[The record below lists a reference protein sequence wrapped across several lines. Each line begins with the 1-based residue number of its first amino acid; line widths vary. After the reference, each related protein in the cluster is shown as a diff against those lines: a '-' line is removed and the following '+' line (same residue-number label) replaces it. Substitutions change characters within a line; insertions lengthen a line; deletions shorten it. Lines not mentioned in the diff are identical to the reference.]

1 MNKTRYATYAAITA
15 ALYAAITL
23 ATSFMASGPIQFRVA
38 EAMCVLPAY
47 TTASIPGLFI
57 GCILANLIGGYGV
70 WDVVVG
76 SAATLLAA
84 LVTYALRRRSR
95 FLWPLPSV
103 LFNAF
108 MVGAMLTYLSSVGG
122 ALWFNVLSVG
132 AGQLLA
138 CYLVGIPLTYGLDR
152 TRLFEG
158 GQTR

>member
-1 MNKTRYATYAAITA
+1 M
-15 ALYAAITL
+15 
-23 ATSFMASGPIQFRVA
+23 
-38 EAMCVLPAY
+38 
-47 TTASIPGLFI
+47 
-57 GCILANLIGGYGV
+57 

-122 ALWFNVLSVG
+122 ALWFNVLTVG

-158 GQTR
+158 VQTR